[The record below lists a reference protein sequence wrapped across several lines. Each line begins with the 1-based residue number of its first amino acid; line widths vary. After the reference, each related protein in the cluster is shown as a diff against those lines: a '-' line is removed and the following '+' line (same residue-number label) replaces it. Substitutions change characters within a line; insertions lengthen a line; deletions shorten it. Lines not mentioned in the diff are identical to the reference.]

1 VIDLS
6 KPFRAK
12 VFRGDCLDV
21 LRQLPDNTLDA
32 AVTDPPYGLG
42 KEPDAEDMLKAWL
55 SGLHYSPGQSGF
67 MGAEWDSFVP
77 GPHIW
82 REVYRVLKPG
92 GWIACFAGAKT
103 VDLMGLSL
111 RLAGF
116 ESRGTISWV
125 QSKGLPKGR
134 DTSKRIDEYLGT
146 ERAVVGF
153 DASRVRPNRL
163 YTSGSVGAL
172 DDTGNVCDRTENGAT
187 ITAPGSSAS
196 AEWSDFGDDLSPS
209 HEPIILAR
217 KPLDGTIAEHVLKWG
232 TGVLNIGACRTK
244 GTDETSTHSRGAESA
259 VSKGVYGDSA
269 AQETHQNE
277 GQKKGRHPKDFLLTH
292 APECV
297 RIGDRRVKAI
307 TGTKSGSWKTGGQY
321 SGGYRGADEAEL
333 GDPVGLGDADGNE
346 IVSLYACVPWCAVR
360 TLADVNG
367 VKKSGIGAVKR
378 KAKDSNVYGADDT
391 LVGKKMTE
399 YGDEGT
405 VDRFFPTFD
414 WAMDADDLPMFY
426 ETKVSPKD
434 RDEGLEPV
442 EGQKRV
448 NNHITV
454 KPLRLMSW
462 VLRLV
467 TPPGGKVIDPF
478 LGSGTTACA
487 ALIEGFPVIGIEREG
502 PYAEIAKKRVAYWYA
517 KTKPPT
523 PAPIS
528 PTNWSNK

>member
-12 VFRGDCLDV
+12 VLRGDCLDV
-21 LRQLPDNTLDA
+21 LRQLPDCSLDA
-32 AVTDPPYGLG
+32 VCTDPPYGLG
-42 KEPDAEDMLKAWL
+42 KEPDAEEMLKAWL
-55 SGLHYSPGQSGF
+55 AGLHYQPGSGGF
-67 MGAEWDSFVP
+67 MGAEWDAFVP

-82 REVYRVLKPG
+82 KEVYRVLKPG

-116 ESRGTISWV
+116 ESRGTISWI

-134 DTSKRIDEYLGT
+134 DTSKRIDEHLGT

-153 DASRVRPNRL
+153 DESRVRPNRM
-163 YTSGSVGAL
+163 YSQGTIGAL
-172 DDTGNVCDRTENGAT
+172 DDSRPPSDRTENGAT
-187 ITAPGSSAS
+187 ITTPGSAVS
-196 AEWSDFGDDLSPS
+196 EPWSDFGDDLSPA

-217 KPLDGTIAEHVLKWG
+217 KPLEGTIAEHVLKWG

-277 GQKKGRHPKDFLLTH
+277 GQKKGRHPKDFLLLH

-297 RIGDRRVKAI
+297 QVGDRTLRGDQREAGQLG
-307 TGTKSGSWKTGGQY
+307 GTRPGGFANV
-321 SGGYRGADEAEL
+321 GAEK
-333 GDPVGLGDADGNE
+333 GDQKPNGPVYGNE
-346 IVSLYACVPWCAVR
+346 TVPLYACVPWCAVR

-367 VKKSGIGAVKR
+367 VKKSGTGAVKR
-378 KAKDSNVYGADDT
+378 KAKDGNVYGADDT
-391 LVGKKMTE
+391 LIGKKMHE

-414 WAMDADDLPMFY
+414 WSLDAMGADDLPMFY
-426 ETKVSPKD
+426 EPKVSPKE
-434 RDEGLEPV
+434 RDEGLEAV
-442 EGQKRV
+442 DGQKRA

-454 KPLRLMSW
+454 KPLKLMAW
-462 VLRLV
+462 VLRLIC
-467 TPPGGKVIDPF
+467 PPGGTVIDPF

-502 PYAEIAKKRVAYWYA
+502 PYAEIARKRVGYWYT
-517 KTKPPT
+517 KTKVVTPVVAAPPPQET
-523 PAPIS
+523 AP
-528 PTNWSNK
+528 